1 MKNILSIF
9 AIFALLFTACEPVDP
24 QDTNQPI
31 KLITND
37 TVNVGS
43 GSAMGLI
50 QYEILDMIQG
60 AEVKAKADVEW
71 IINFDFKQQGKIQ
84 FTVEKNPD
92 AVKREGTITI
102 TYDKSTLKVKVI
114 QALSEAPTNQ
124 EIKIEKL
131 QGKYYGNYAGLQ
143 VGMYNYYVV
152 FSDLG
157 MNMDPTATDNF
168 TTPNAYYYLVDLYL
182 DTPPADLNNI
192 VVPNGVYEYDISN
205 SGFMNTFTESCSWY
219 RRVDESG
226 FAMPEYE
233 VHYDKGT
240 LTVEDGK
247 VTLEITMEVDHM
259 QKTHIVTYEGAHSLI
274 DCTNEVY

>member
-9 AIFALLFTACEPVDP
+9 SIFALLFTACEPVDP
-24 QDTNQPI
+24 QDANQQI
-31 KLITND
+31 KLITSN

-60 AEVKAKADVEW
+60 AEVKAEADVEW

-143 VGMYNYYVV
+143 GGMYNYYVV
-152 FSDLG
+152 FTDLG
-157 MNMDPTATDNF
+157 MDASNEF
-168 TTPNAYYYLVDLYL
+168 YTPNAHYYFVDLYL

-219 RRVDESG
+219 QINDESG
-226 FAMPEYE
+226 FAIPDYQI
-233 VHYDKGT
+233 HYDKGT
-240 LTVEDGK
+240 VTFEDGK
-247 VTLEITMEVDHM
+247 ATLEVTLEIDHT
-259 QKTHIVTYEGAHSLI
+259 QHNHKVIYEGDYSLL

>member
-24 QDTNQPI
+24 QDANQQI

-60 AEVKAKADVEW
+60 AEVKAEADVEW

-143 VGMYNYYVV
+143 WGMYNYYVV
-152 FSDLG
+152 FTDLG
-157 MNMDPTATDNF
+157 MDASNEF
-168 TTPNAYYYLVDLYL
+168 YTPNAHYYFVDLYL

-219 RRVDESG
+219 QINDESG
-226 FAMPEYE
+226 FAIPDYQI
-233 VHYDKGT
+233 HYDKGT
-240 LTVEDGK
+240 VTFEDGK
-247 VTLEITMEVDHM
+247 VTLE
-259 QKTHIVTYEGAHSLI
+259 VTYEIDHTQQNHKVIYEGNYSLL

>member
-9 AIFALLFTACEPVDP
+9 SIFALLFTACEPVQVDP
-24 QDTNQPI
+24 QDANQQI
-31 KLITND
+31 KLITNN

-60 AEVKAKADVEW
+60 AEVKAEADVEW

-143 VGMYNYYVV
+143 WGMYNYYVV
-152 FSDLG
+152 FTDLG
-157 MNMDPTATDNF
+157 MDASNEF
-168 TTPNAYYYLVDLYL
+168 YTPNAHYYFVDLYL

-219 RRVDESG
+219 QINDESG
-226 FAMPEYE
+226 STSPDYQI
-233 VHYDKGT
+233 HYDKGT
-240 LTVEDGK
+240 VTFEDGK
-247 VTLEITMEVDHM
+247 VTLEVTLEIDHT
-259 QKTHIVTYEGAHSLI
+259 QQNHKVIYEGDYSLL
-274 DCTNEVY
+274 DCTSEVY

>member
-1 MKNILSIF
+1 MKKLF
-9 AIFALLFTACEPVDP
+9 AIFGILLLALAACEPSTEGP
-24 QDTNQPI
+24 QSTNQQI
-31 KLITND
+31 KLVTNE

-60 AEVKAKADVEW
+60 AEVKAEADVEW

-143 VGMYNYYVV
+143 GGMYNYYVV

-157 MNMDPTATDNF
+157 MDASNMF
-168 TTPNAYYYLVDLYL
+168 GTPNAHYYFVDLYL

-219 RRVDESG
+219 QINDESG
-226 FAMPEYE
+226 FAIPDYQI
-233 VHYDKGT
+233 HYDKGT
-240 LTVEDGK
+240 VTFEDGK
-247 VTLEITMEVDHM
+247 ATLEVTFEIDHT
-259 QKTHIVTYEGAHSLI
+259 QQNHKVIFEGEYSLL
-274 DCTNEVY
+274 DCTSEVY

>member
-1 MKNILSIF
+1 MKKLF
-9 AIFALLFTACEPVDP
+9 AIFGILSLALAACEPSTEGP
-24 QDTNQPI
+24 QSTNQQI
-31 KLITND
+31 KLVTNE

-60 AEVKAKADVEW
+60 AEIKAKADVEW

-143 VGMYNYYVV
+143 WGMYNYYVV
-152 FSDLG
+152 FTDLG
-157 MNMDPTATDNF
+157 MDASNEF
-168 TTPNAYYYLVDLYL
+168 YTPNAHYYFVDLYL

-219 RRVDESG
+219 QINDESG
-226 FAMPEYE
+226 FAIPDYQI
-233 VHYDKGT
+233 HYDKGT
-240 LTVEDGK
+240 VTFEDGK
-247 VTLEITMEVDHM
+247 ATLEVTLEIDHT
-259 QKTHIVTYEGAHSLI
+259 QQNHKVIFEGEYSLL
-274 DCTNEVY
+274 DCTSEVY

>member
-1 MKNILSIF
+1 
-9 AIFALLFTACEPVDP
+9 LLFTACEPVDP
-24 QDTNQPI
+24 QDANQQI
-31 KLITND
+31 KLITSN

-60 AEVKAKADVEW
+60 AEVKAEADVEW

-143 VGMYNYYVV
+143 GGMYNYYVV

-157 MNMDPTATDNF
+157 MDASNMF
-168 TTPNAYYYLVDLYL
+168 GTPNAHYYFVDLYL

-219 RRVDESG
+219 QINDESG
-226 FAMPEYE
+226 FAIPDYQI
-233 VHYDKGT
+233 HYDKGT
-240 LTVEDGK
+240 VTFEDGK
-247 VTLEITMEVDHM
+247 ATLEVTLEIDHT
-259 QKTHIVTYEGAHSLI
+259 QQNHKVIFEGEYSLL

>member
-9 AIFALLFTACEPVDP
+9 SIFALLFTACEPVDP
-24 QDTNQPI
+24 QDANQQI
-31 KLITND
+31 KLITSN

-60 AEVKAKADVEW
+60 AEVKAEADVEW

-143 VGMYNYYVV
+143 GGMYNYYVV
-152 FSDLG
+152 FTDLG
-157 MNMDPTATDNF
+157 MDASNMF
-168 TTPNAYYYLVDLYL
+168 GTPNAHYYFVDLYL

-219 RRVDESG
+219 QINDESG
-226 FAMPEYE
+226 YAIPDYQI
-233 VHYDKGT
+233 HYDKGT
-240 LTVEDGK
+240 VTFEDGK
-247 VTLEITMEVDHM
+247 ATLEVTLEIDHT
-259 QKTHIVTYEGAHSLI
+259 QHNHKVIYEGDYSLI

>member
-9 AIFALLFTACEPVDP
+9 SIFALLFTACEPVQVDP
-24 QDTNQPI
+24 QDANQQI
-31 KLITND
+31 KLITSN

-60 AEVKAKADVEW
+60 AEVKAEADVEW

-143 VGMYNYYVV
+143 WGMYNYYVV
-152 FSDLG
+152 FTDLG
-157 MNMDPTATDNF
+157 MDASNMFD
-168 TTPNAYYYLVDLYL
+168 TPNAHYYFVDLYL

-219 RRVDESG
+219 QINDESG
-226 FAMPEYE
+226 FPIPDYQI
-233 VHYDKGT
+233 HYDKGT
-240 LTVEDGK
+240 VTFEDGK
-247 VTLEITMEVDHM
+247 ATLEVTLEIDHT
-259 QKTHIVTYEGAHSLI
+259 QHNHKVIYEGDYSLL